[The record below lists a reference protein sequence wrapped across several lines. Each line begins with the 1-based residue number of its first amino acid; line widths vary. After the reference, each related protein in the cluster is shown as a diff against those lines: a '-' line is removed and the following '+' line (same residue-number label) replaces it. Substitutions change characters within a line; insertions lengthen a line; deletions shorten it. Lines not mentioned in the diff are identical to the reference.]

1 MMRLSRIIVLFT
13 ILLSAKSAGVVASEA
28 AIAIVVA
35 QNSTIE
41 SISKREL
48 IDVFMGRFD
57 VLESGQKVQ
66 PVDYV
71 NGSALRAN
79 FYRALVGKSE
89 RQINA
94 YWSRL
99 IFSGRAKPPAQV
111 DSISESVEFILTNN
125 TALSYIPVSN
135 VSEEMK
141 IVLVL
146 E

>member
-1 MMRLSRIIVLFT
+1 MHLSRIIALFF
-13 ILLSAKSAGVVASEA
+13 ILSSAKSAGVVASESP
-28 AIAIVVA
+28 IAVVVA
-35 QNSTIE
+35 QNSKIE
-41 SISKREL
+41 SITKREL

-71 NGSALRAN
+71 YGSALRAN
-79 FYRALVGKSE
+79 FYQALVGKSE

-111 DSISESVEFILTNN
+111 GSVDESVEFILTDNS
-125 TALSYIPVSN
+125 ALSYIPVSN

>member
-1 MMRLSRIIVLFT
+1 M
-13 ILLSAKSAGVVASEA
+13 LSAKSAGVVASEA

>member
-1 MMRLSRIIVLFT
+1 MRLSRIIVLFT